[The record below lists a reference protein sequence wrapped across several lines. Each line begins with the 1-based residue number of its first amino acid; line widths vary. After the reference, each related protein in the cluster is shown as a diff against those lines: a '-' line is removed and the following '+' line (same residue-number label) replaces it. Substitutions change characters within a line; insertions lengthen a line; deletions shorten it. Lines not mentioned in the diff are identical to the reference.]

1 MDKRAAGLLLG
12 FLLFVISLLS
22 IILSL
27 VGVSLTFLKPLDD
40 LGFLI
45 STTIKGLMLFGGII
59 LVYILQT
66 NNKNY

>member
-27 VGVSLTFLKPLDD
+27 VGVSLILQTPLMD
-40 LGFLI
+40 LGFHFA
-45 STTIKGLMLFGGII
+45 TTVKGLMLFGGNIV
-59 LVYILQT
+59 VYILQT